1 MDNSWKIEEP
11 DDPRTWGDELVPDNE
26 KTIEAPAELPITQY
40 IDTFLAL
47 IDVSGQVA
55 YYRKMKDSLVS
66 NASTAKIISSAYNYS
81 VKDYERKLNLWIE
94 KSLCLYER
102 LRLYAIEL
110 CFALPRGN
118 GKYDFLDS
126 LEASRERRKAYKGY
140 LRTCQKNDDVLSPM
154 ELEEK
159 FQKRFRKAS

>member
-1 MDNSWKIEEP
+1 MDSDWKIEEF
-11 DDPRTWGDELVPDNE
+11 DDPRTWGDELVPDCE
-26 KTIEAPAELPITQY
+26 RTIEAPAELPITQY

-47 IDVSGQVA
+47 IDVSGQVS
-55 YYRKMKDSLVS
+55 YYRKMKDALAS
-66 NASTAKIISSAYNYS
+66 NISTAKIISSAYNYS
-81 VKDYERKLNLWIE
+81 IKDLEHKLNLWIE

-102 LRLYAIEL
+102 LRLYAGEL

-118 GKYDFLDS
+118 GKYEFLDS

-140 LRTCQKNDDVLSPM
+140 LRTCRKNDDVLSPT

-159 FQKRFRKAS
+159 FQRRSRKAS